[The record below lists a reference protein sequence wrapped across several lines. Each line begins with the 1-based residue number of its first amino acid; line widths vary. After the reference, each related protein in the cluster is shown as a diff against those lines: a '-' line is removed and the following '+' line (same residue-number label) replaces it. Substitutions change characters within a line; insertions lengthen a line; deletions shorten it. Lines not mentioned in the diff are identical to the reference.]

1 VSDGRIFCSQ
11 ESGHAENSVPC
22 AMAHKLLRNLM
33 AVEELDIDTSQ
44 SAVLQM
50 VIKSREYDRCRFT
63 YHITYEEV
71 VTEDLMPLE
80 SEREKQNYT
89 IF

>member
-1 VSDGRIFCSQ
+1 
-11 ESGHAENSVPC
+11 
-22 AMAHKLLRNLM
+22 MAHKLLRSLM
-33 AVEELDIDTSQ
+33 AIEELDIVNSQ
-44 SAVLQM
+44 RVVLQM
-50 VIKSREYDRCRFT
+50 VIKSREYDRRRFT
-63 YHITYEEV
+63 HHITYEEV